1 MGICPIRCRSS
12 MSILENASES
22 ATAGTQ
28 VQMHRG
34 ANSQRKCDE
43 KAANKA
49 GFVSVAHQ
57 DAITVSLCDY
67 PAFGHADPTM
77 CIGEQLTVQS
87 EWVALLWVF
96 HLLPFRFDLH
106 VFTTDVLGFFLS
118 FFPQQRWRLSD
129 RQICHD
135 GPGELRSHHL
145 HRQGDSHVSPRVGA
159 QQVCVCV

>member
-28 VQMHRG
+28 AQMHRG
-34 ANSQRKCDE
+34 DISQRKCDE

-49 GFVSVAHQ
+49 GFVSAAHQ

-77 CIGEQLTVQS
+77 CIGEQLTVLS

-96 HLLPFRFDLH
+96 HLLPTL
-106 VFTTDVLGFFLS
+106 
-118 FFPQQRWRLSD
+118 
-129 RQICHD
+129 
-135 GPGELRSHHL
+135 
-145 HRQGDSHVSPRVGA
+145 
-159 QQVCVCV
+159 